1 MNAPDREAEP
11 ADLSF
16 DGWRI
21 ERHAQLAS
29 TSDEARERALAGDPG
44 HLWIWADEQT
54 AGRGRHGRVW
64 RSPPG
69 NLHASALILGPC
81 ETEIA
86 PQIGFVAGAALLSAV
101 RDLGGADVRL
111 KWPNDLVSN
120 GAKLAGLLV
129 EGVTTPRQ
137 RFAAVVGFGVNL
149 AISPSGLP
157 YPVTNLSRLLG
168 RPVPPEYLFPRLARR
183 FDEVLALW
191 ARGGGFAAIREE
203 WLASA
208 AGLGGAI
215 HVSGPRGARV
225 GVFEGLDQQGRLL
238 MRAGDSVEIIE
249 SADLTLISSPPR
261 PGDASPPPSPLLK
274 AATND

>member
-1 MNAPDREAEP
+1 LNAPDREAEP

-21 ERHAQLAS
+21 ERHAQLGS

-81 ETEIA
+81 EIEIA
-86 PQIGFVAGAALLSAV
+86 PQIGFVAGAALMRAV

-129 EGVTTPRQ
+129 EGVTTPRH

-149 AISPSGLP
+149 AISPPGVP
-157 YPVTNLSRLLG
+157 YPVTNLSHLLG
-168 RPVPPEYLFPRLARR
+168 RPVGPADLFPRLARR
-183 FDEVLALW
+183 FEQALALW
-191 ARGGGFAAIREE
+191 ARGAGFAAIREE

-208 AGLGGAI
+208 AGLGGPI
-215 HVSGPRGARV
+215 LVSGPRGARE
-225 GVFEGLDQQGRLL
+225 GVFEGIDPQGRLI
-238 MRAGDSVEIIE
+238 MRSGHSLEIIE
-249 SADLTLISSPPR
+249 SADLALIPSSSSPR
-261 PGDASPPPSPLLK
+261 DSSLAASPLTK
-274 AATND
+274 AATHG

>member
-1 MNAPDREAEP
+1 LNAPDREAEP

-21 ERHAQLAS
+21 ERHAQLGS

-137 RFAAVVGFGVNL
+137 RFAAVIGFGVNL
-149 AISPSGLP
+149 AISPPGLP
-157 YPVTNLSRLLG
+157 YPVTHLSHLLE
-168 RPVPPEYLFPRLARR
+168 RPVGPEDLFPRLARR
-183 FDEVLALW
+183 FDEALALW
-191 ARGGGFAAIREE
+191 ARGAGFAAIREE

-208 AGLGGAI
+208 AGLRGPI
-215 HVSGPRGARV
+215 HVSGPRGARE
-225 GVFEGLDQQGRLL
+225 GVFEGIDPQGRLL
-238 MRAGDSVEIIE
+238 LRSGDSVELIE
-249 SADLTLISSPPR
+249 SADLTLIPSSAL
-261 PGDASPPPSPLLK
+261 PGDSSSAPSLLLK
-274 AATND
+274 AAPHD

>member
-1 MNAPDREAEP
+1 LNAPDREAEL
-11 ADLSF
+11 ADLAF

-21 ERHAQLAS
+21 ERHARLSS

-86 PQIGFVAGAALLSAV
+86 PQIGFVAGVALSRAV

-149 AISPSGLP
+149 AISPPGLP
-157 YPVTNLSRLLG
+157 YPVTHLSHLLG
-168 RPVPPEYLFPRLARR
+168 RPVGPADLFPRLARR
-183 FDEVLALW
+183 FDQVLAIW
-191 ARGGGFAAIREE
+191 ARGAGFAAIREE

-208 AGLGGAI
+208 AGLGGPI
-215 HVSGPRGARV
+215 HVSGPRGARE
-225 GVFEGLDQQGRLL
+225 GVFEGIDAQGRLL
-238 MRAGDSVEIIE
+238 MRSGDSLEAVE
-249 SADLTLISSPPR
+249 SADLTLIPSSSSPARFLAGGKSAHESRR
-261 PGDASPPPSPLLK
+261 P
-274 AATND
+274 

>member
-1 MNAPDREAEP
+1 LNAPDREAEL
-11 ADLSF
+11 ADLAF

-21 ERHAQLAS
+21 ERHAQLGS

-64 RSPPG
+64 RSPAG

-81 ETEIA
+81 ETKIA
-86 PQIGFVAGAALLSAV
+86 PQIGFVAGVALRRAV

-149 AISPSGLP
+149 AISPPDLP
-157 YPVTNLSRLLG
+157 YPATHLSHLLG
-168 RPVPPEYLFPRLARR
+168 RAVGPGDLLPRLARR
-183 FDEVLALW
+183 FDQALALW
-191 ARGGGFAAIREE
+191 ARGAGFAAIREE

-208 AGLGGAI
+208 AGLGGPI
-215 HVSGPRGARV
+215 HVSGPRGARD
-225 GVFEGLDQQGRLL
+225 GVFEGIDPQGRLL
-238 MRAGDSVEIIE
+238 MRSGDSLEIIE
-249 SADLTLISSPPR
+249 SADLTLIPSSSSPVRFVGGAKSAHESRQP
-261 PGDASPPPSPLLK
+261 
-274 AATND
+274 